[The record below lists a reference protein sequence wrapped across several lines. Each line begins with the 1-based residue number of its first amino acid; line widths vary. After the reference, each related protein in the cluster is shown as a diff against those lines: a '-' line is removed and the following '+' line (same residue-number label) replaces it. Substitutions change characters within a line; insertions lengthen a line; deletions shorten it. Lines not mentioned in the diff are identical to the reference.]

1 MLHGLHI
8 GPCCPPRGPGGP
20 GLPARSR
27 GLAPSPR
34 RLAEGRPVY
43 LQWVHSHRGIPG
55 NDAADELAREAAA
68 MAQSEAPLDTT
79 VCRAAT
85 RQARE
90 RTARD
95 RPGYSVGA
103 RSAMGW
109 YRELMGAGS
118 PPPPPPARSPGRG
131 FARTR
136 GSYVARSQSRQ
147 VEWSRGH
154 GVAGWRGRGRSRGL
168 GVARSPCG
176 VPLLDVGWAYTL
188 FMSNSR
194 RAAALRTPRFLP
206 VTRSPARNSTVQC
219 SGSLGIALFSVQG
232 DPGQRFS
239 EAWAETRKCGVRRA
253 AARRT
258 PAGPQRFPGVH
269 APCTPCTE
277 YIEWQPDLW
286 RRDQVH

>member
-1 MLHGLHI
+1 MSPGRGVAARSPGRGVAGSRGHGV
-8 GPCCPPRGPGGP
+8 
-20 GLPARSR
+20 ARSR
-27 GLAPSPR
+27 R
-34 RLAEGRPVY
+34 GREVTI
-43 LQWVHSHRGIPG
+43 LRG
-55 NDAADELAREAAA
+55 REV
-68 MAQSEAPLDTT
+68 AQALG
-79 VCRAAT
+79 
-85 RQARE
+85 RE
-90 RTARD
+90 
-95 RPGYSVGA
+95 V
-103 RSAMGW
+103 
-109 YRELMGAGS
+109 AGS
-118 PPPPPPARSPGRG
+118 RGRGEVARSPGRG

-136 GSYVARSQSRQ
+136 GSYVARSRSRQ

-168 GVARSPCG
+168 GVARSPGG

-194 RAAALRTPRFLP
+194 RAAAFRTPRFLP
-206 VTRSPARNSTVQC
+206 ATP
-219 SGSLGIALFSVQG
+219 GIALFSVQG